1 MNVIIGNA
9 WPYANGELHLGRI
22 AVLLPGDV
30 LARYHRMMGDDVVF
44 VSGSDSHGTPVTIKA
59 KAEGITP
66 EEASLYYHGKIKEC
80 FERLGFSF
88 DIFTKTHT
96 QYHSNKVSL
105 FIKELYD
112 KGYIYEKEVEQTYCP
127 KCKEYLLDRYIEG
140 ICPSCGSHAVGDQC
154 DECSEIFEAED
165 LLRKKCIFCQS
176 EPIIKE
182 TKHLFF
188 ALSKLET
195 DVKRIYIRQ
204 NGWREN
210 AQKIT
215 NRYLNEGL
223 RDRAVTRDIDWGVDV
238 PFEEFEDKKIY
249 VWIEAV
255 MGYLTASMKCLDE
268 RGENYMDYWNG
279 DDSRIY
285 FVHGKDNIPFHTV
298 IFPAILAGLGIKKPN
313 IREISSEYLKLEGKN
328 FSAVKN
334 WAVWPDYILEKYDVD
349 LIRYYLISNGP
360 EMKDTDFSWKL
371 FINTNNNELVGQFG
385 NLINRVLAFI
395 NKNFDG
401 KIPKGTIDKKFKDK
415 MFKLYCD
422 VGDNIEEGNFKKAL
436 EYVFSII
443 KDTNKYFDKEMPW
456 INIKKDRVKCAQT
469 MYVCVQ
475 IIANISNL
483 LEPFMPFSAEKIRE
497 FLGVNEPVWMP
508 IEIKEGKIN
517 NLQILFERID
527 KSLIE
532 EEVKNL
538 KSTKKSVIY
547 NIGRQARYYLNIKE

>member
-30 LARYHRMMGDDVVF
+30 LARYHRMMGDEVVF
-44 VSGSDSHGTPVTIKA
+44 VSGSDSHGTPVTMKA

-66 EEASLYYHGKIKEC
+66 EEACLFYHGKIKEC
-80 FERLGFSF
+80 FEGLGFSF

-96 QYHSNKVSL
+96 DYHSEKVSQ

-112 KGYIYEKEVEQTYCP
+112 KGYIYEKEVEQIYCP
-127 KCKEYLLDRYIEG
+127 VCYEYLLDRYIEG
-140 ICPSCGSHAVGDQC
+140 KCPSCGSHAVGDQC

-165 LLRKKCIFCQS
+165 LLEKKCIFCKS

-223 RDRAVTRDIDWGVDV
+223 RDRAVTRDFDWGVDV
-238 PFEEFEDKKIY
+238 PFEGFEGKKIY

-255 MGYLTASMKCLDE
+255 MGYLTASMRCLDE
-268 RGENYMDYWNG
+268 RGEDYMEYWNG
-279 DDSRIY
+279 EDSRIY

-298 IFPAILAGLGIKKPN
+298 IFPAILAGLGIKRPN
-313 IREISSEYLKLEGKN
+313 IREISSEYMKLEGKN

-334 WAVWPDYILEKYDVD
+334 WALWPDYLLEKYSVD
-349 LIRYYLISNGP
+349 LIRYYLLNNGP
-360 EMKDTDFSWKL
+360 ETKDTDFTWKS
-371 FINTNNNELVGQFG
+371 FVNTNNNELVGLFG
-385 NLINRVLAFI
+385 NLINRVLAFV

-401 KIPKGTIDKKFKDK
+401 QIPKGSVDKKFKDE
-415 MFKLYCD
+415 MFNVYCN
-422 VGDNIEEGNFKKAL
+422 VGDNIEEGNFKKSL
-436 EYVFSII
+436 EYIFSLI
-443 KDTNKYFDKEMPW
+443 KKANKYFDEEKPW
-456 INIKKDRVKCAQT
+456 VNIKKDKQKCAQS
-469 MYVCVQ
+469 MYTCIQ
-475 IIANISNL
+475 IIANLSNL
-483 LEPFMPFSAEKIRE
+483 LEPFMPFACEKIRG
-497 FLGVNEPVWMP
+497 FLGINNPVWMP

-517 NLQILFERID
+517 KLEILFERID
-527 KSLIE
+527 KNVIE
-532 EEVKNL
+532 EELVRLKDKKN
-538 KSTKKSVIY
+538 
-547 NIGRQARYYLNIKE
+547 

>member
-44 VSGSDSHGTPVTIKA
+44 VSGSDSHGTPVTMKA

-66 EEASLYYHGKIKEC
+66 EEASLYYHEKIKEC

-96 QYHSNKVSL
+96 EYHSNKVGL

-140 ICPSCGSHAVGDQC
+140 ICPSCGSYAVGDQC

-165 LLRKKCIFCQS
+165 LLEKKCIFCKS

-204 NGWREN
+204 IGWREN

-238 PFEEFEDKKIY
+238 PFEGFEDKKIY

-255 MGYLTASMKCLDE
+255 MGYLTASMKCIDE

-298 IFPAILAGLGIKKPN
+298 ILPAILAGLGIKKPN

-334 WAVWPDYILEKYDVD
+334 WAIWPDYILEKYDVD

-360 EMKDTDFSWKL
+360 EVRDTDFSWKL

-456 INIKKDRVKCAQT
+456 INIKKDRAKCAQT

-483 LEPFMPFSAEKIRE
+483 LEPFMPFSAEKIRG
-497 FLGVNEPVWMP
+497 FLGINEPVWMP

-527 KSLIE
+527 KGIIE

-538 KSTKKSVIY
+538 KLTKKLSSI
-547 NIGRQARYYLNIKE
+547 ISGEKLDII

>member
-30 LARYHRMMGDDVVF
+30 LARYHRLMGDDVVF
-44 VSGSDSHGTPVTIKA
+44 VSGSDSHGTPVTMKA
-59 KAEGITP
+59 KAEGMSP
-66 EEASLYYHGKIKEC
+66 EEASLHYHEKIKEC
-80 FERLGFSF
+80 FEGLGFSF

-96 QYHSNKVSL
+96 EYHSKKVSE

-127 KCKEYLLDRYIEG
+127 KCNEYLLDRYIEG
-140 ICPSCGSHAVGDQC
+140 KCPSCGSHAVGDQC
-154 DECSEIFEAED
+154 DECSEIFESEE
-165 LLRKKCIFCQS
+165 LLEKKCIFCKS
-176 EPIIKE
+176 EPVIKE

-188 ALSKLET
+188 ALSKLEN

-223 RDRAVTRDIDWGVDV
+223 RDRAVTRDFNWGVDV
-238 PFEEFEDKKIY
+238 PFEGFEDKKIY

-268 RGENYMDYWNG
+268 RSEDYMEYWNG
-279 DDSRIY
+279 EDSRIY

-298 IFPAILAGLGIKKPN
+298 IFPAILSGLGIKRPN
-313 IREISSEYLKLEGKN
+313 IREISSEYMKLEGKN

-334 WAVWPDYILEKYDVD
+334 WAIWPDYLMEKYNVD

-360 EMKDTDFSWKL
+360 EVKDTDFTWKS
-371 FINTNNNELVGQFG
+371 FIHANNNELVGLFG

-395 NKNFDG
+395 DKNFDG
-401 KIPKGTIDKKFKDK
+401 NIPKGSVDKAFKDD

-436 EYVFSII
+436 EYIFSAI
-443 KDTNKYFDKEMPW
+443 KKANKYFDDEKPW
-456 INIKKDRVKCAQT
+456 VNIKKDREKCSEC
-469 MYVCVQ
+469 MYTCIQ
-475 IIANISNL
+475 IIANLSNL
-483 LEPFMPFSAEKIRE
+483 VEPFLPFAAKKIRG
-497 FLGVNEPVWMP
+497 FLEIKNPMWMP

-517 NLQILFERID
+517 NFNILFDRID
-527 KSLIE
+527 KNIVE
-532 EEVKNL
+532 EELGRLKDKKN
-538 KSTKKSVIY
+538 
-547 NIGRQARYYLNIKE
+547 